1 MLRDYMREARDSGR
15 AIYRAARARL
25 DVAMKGESPV
35 AVSCQIPD
43 LRARYDEL
51 GLPARNGVF
60 VEVGA
65 FDGESYSNTSFLAD
79 QGWRGVYVEPIPR
92 YFWRM
97 KLRHAFNNVKGE
109 NVGIGDASGNSEIK
123 VMGPLS
129 TMNKATAEYYEELS
143 WAKPLARNARTVT
156 IRTEPLEVVLARND
170 VPHNFNLMVVDVE
183 GGEEMII
190 RSLLASAW
198 RPRVL
203 IIELC
208 DVHPDFASNAQLVD
222 SHARVRADLLSR
234 GYREH
239 FVHPINTIF
248 ALRV

>member
-1 MLRDYMREARDSGR
+1 MLRDYLREARESGR

-25 DVAMKGESPV
+25 DVAMQGESPV
-35 AVSCQIPD
+35 AASCQIPD
-43 LRARYDEL
+43 LRAKYAEL
-51 GLPARNGVF
+51 GLPARDGVF

-92 YFWRM
+92 YFRRM

-109 NVGIGDASGNSEIK
+109 NVGIGDVSGNSEIK

-129 TMNKATAEYYEELS
+129 TMNEATAEHYEALS
-143 WAKPLARNARTVT
+143 WARALTRNATTVKIRMEPLA
-156 IRTEPLEVVLARND
+156 VVLARNA
-170 VPHNFNLMVVDVE
+170 VPHDLDLMVVDVE

-190 RSLLASAW
+190 ESLLASEW

-208 DVHPDFASNAQLVD
+208 DVHPDFASNTQLTS
-222 SHARVRADLLSR
+222 SHARVRADLLSS

-248 ALRV
+248 ASRG